1 MKRTVTALLLL
12 LTAAFGRRPVAS
24 PPFFFIQMSDP
35 QFGMY
40 ASDSNFVQETAN
52 FEFAIATAN
61 RLHPAFVIITGDL
74 INKAGDLAQT
84 AEYHR
89 IAKQLDPS
97 IPLYNV
103 AGNHDV
109 LNTPTP
115 ATLASYVRNFGPD
128 HYVFH
133 HGNFTG
139 IVLNSSVIDS
149 STNVPTEAAA
159 QEAWLKT
166 ELAQARQAG
175 ARHLVIFQHHPWFL
189 KSADEP
195 EDWFNIARPQR
206 AHYLALFHQ
215 YAVEALFAGHYH
227 GNAIAADGSIAM
239 VTSGAVGRPFFGT
252 PLESGMR
259 IVTVADS
266 GITSQF
272 VPLSNL
278 PNKVVLK

>member
-1 MKRTVTALLLL
+1 VKCTLTAFLLV
-12 LTAAFGRRPVAS
+12 LTAAFVGQPVAS

-74 INKAGDLAQT
+74 INKAGDAAQT

-89 IAKQLDPS
+89 IVRQLDPS
-97 IPLYNV
+97 IPLYAV

-115 ATLASYVRNFGPD
+115 ASLASYVQNFGPD
-128 HYVFH
+128 HFVFH
-133 HGNFTG
+133 YGALTG

-149 STNVPTEAAA
+149 SVNVAKEAAA
-159 QEAWLKT
+159 QEAWLRM

-175 ARHLVIFQHHPWFL
+175 VRHLVIFQHHPWFL

-195 EDWFNIARPQR
+195 EAWFNIARAPR
-206 AHYLALFHQ
+206 AHYLALFHE
-215 YAVEALFAGHYH
+215 YGVEALFAGHYH
-227 GNAIAADGSIAM
+227 GNAVAADGNIAM
-239 VTSGAVGRPFFGT
+239 ITTGAVGRPFFGER
-252 PLESGMR
+252 LESGMR

-266 GITSQF
+266 GITGQF
-272 VPLSNL
+272 YPLSNL
-278 PNKVVLK
+278 PNKILLK